1 MRLQWPVP
9 ISRKQPIHQ
18 QIWQTNA
25 AYSSKSNTL
34 KAPLAMSS
42 VTVPNH
48 SCPMGGERTLS
59 HGHAAQVPKSSS
71 VSRSTAIAKNM
82 MMSQNT
88 PEARKVTF
96 GTPVW
101 AAETSSI
108 ASSLAKPT
116 AIRPRFTRDPIAR
129 APVQDSS
136 GCMVRTTIGWITSRI
151 KVLTHRRSLSQSW
164 WPQRAMFDGKA
175 KVYGDPKSSRTRER
189 RRKPAR
195 RLTKTGPNIPSSTTK
210 MKSENSRFSPV
221 K

>member
-9 ISRKQPIHQ
+9 ISRKQHIHQ

-25 AYSSKSNTL
+25 AYSLKSSTL

-42 VTVPNH
+42 ATVPTH

-59 HGHAAQVPKSSS
+59 PGHAAPVPKYNS
-71 VSRSTAIAKNM
+71 VSRSTAIADPE

-88 PEARKVTF
+88 LEARKVSF
-96 GTPVW
+96 GTLAW

-108 ASSLAKPT
+108 ASSLTKPT
-116 AIRPRFTRDPIAR
+116 TIRPRFTRDPIAR
-129 APVQDSS
+129 APVQHSS
-136 GCMVRTTIGWITSRI
+136 GCRVRIGWTTSRG
-151 KVLTHRRSLSQSW
+151 KVLTYRRSLCQSW

-175 KVYGDPKSSRTRER
+175 KIFGDPKSCRRTRI
-189 RRKPAR
+189 RRKPAW

-210 MKSENSRFSPV
+210 MTSENNRRLSSV